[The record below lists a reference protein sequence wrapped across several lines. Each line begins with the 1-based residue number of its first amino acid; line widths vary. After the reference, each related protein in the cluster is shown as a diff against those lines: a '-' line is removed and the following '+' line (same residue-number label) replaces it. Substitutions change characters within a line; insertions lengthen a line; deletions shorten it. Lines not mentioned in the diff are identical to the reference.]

1 MTPARQLI
9 STAAALALG
18 VAVALGVS
26 SGTLLSLLTQ
36 ATIYAVFA
44 LGVGLLL
51 RQNGMVSFGHALFFG
66 SAGYV
71 VAILL
76 QLKAV
81 PAEAAVLIAVL
92 GLTVFA
98 FVIGLV
104 VVRVPGIAFGMLTLA
119 VGQMAF
125 LTASRSRGLTGGADG
140 MSVEWPATLFGVPIA
155 LLQKPAGMLV
165 LSWSVL
171 VLLLLGLSLLL
182 RGRFGGITEAARDN
196 EERAR
201 FIGIRTLLPRA
212 AVYALSAGVTSVA
225 GVLAALN
232 TSFISPESLH
242 WSLSGV
248 ALMMVVVGGTR
259 VLWGPALGA
268 AIYFLAKDV
277 LGDYAQHWMA
287 IFGTALIVVI
297 VFAPEGLSGML
308 RRLAGGRRPSG
319 TRRRAER
326 ERGNH
331 ARLRVADQRCRHPL
345 RRRQGR
351 RWRRDDPRARP
362 DPWPDRPERRRQVDR
377 DRRHHRAPA
386 PDARQGDAARRGCER
401 ARRR

>member
-1 MTPARQLI
+1 MTNIRMLI
-9 STAAALALG
+9 AT
-18 VAVALGVS
+18 AVALAFGSMVAHGFE

-51 RQNGMVSFGHALFFG
+51 RQNGMVSFGHALYFG
-66 SAGYV
+66 AAGYV

-81 PAEAAVLIAVL
+81 PAEAAIVIAVA

-98 FVIGLV
+98 FLIGLV
-104 VVRVPGIAFGMLTLA
+104 IVRVPGVAFGMLTLA

-125 LTASRSRGLTGGADG
+125 LSASRSRGLTGGADG
-140 MSVEWPATLFGVPIA
+140 MSVEWPATLFGVSTA
-155 LLQKPAGMLV
+155 VLQKPAWMLM
-165 LSWSVL
+165 LSWGTL
-171 VLLLLGLSLLL
+171 VLLLLGLGVLL
-182 RGRFGGITEAARDN
+182 RSRFGSLTEAVRDN

-212 AVYALSAGVTSVA
+212 VLYALSAGVTAVA

-268 AIYFLAKDV
+268 AVYFLAKDV
-277 LGDYAQHWMA
+277 LGEHAQHWMA
-287 IFGTALIVVI
+287 IFGIALIIII
-297 VFAPEGLSGML
+297 VFAPEGLSGLL
-308 RRLAGGRRPSG
+308 RRVAGNGRRRS
-319 TRRRAER
+319 A
-326 ERGNH
+326 
-331 ARLRVADQRCRHPL
+331 
-345 RRRQGR
+345 
-351 RWRRDDPRARP
+351 
-362 DPWPDRPERRRQVDR
+362 
-377 DRRHHRAPA
+377 APA
-386 PDARQGDAARRGCER
+386 AAPGGEPARQ
-401 ARRR
+401 